1 MPNPTL
7 QTVLFVSAFALAYLF
22 LVLRNTLA
30 GRCDLYDLIM
40 LSMVAIFPAAFTL
53 FPSLAAAIARVIGVS
68 FPFIAMFGALFLVVF
83 VFMHSMTARLHRLE
97 RQNSTLVQELGLLA
111 LALEQARTEP
121 RSD

>member
-1 MPNPTL
+1 MPIPTP
-7 QTVLFVSAFALAYLF
+7 QTVLLVSAFALGYVF

-30 GRCDLYDLIM
+30 GRCDLYDLMM

-53 FPSLAAAIARVIGVS
+53 FPPLAVAIARLIGVS

-97 RQNSTLVQELGLLA
+97 RQNTALVQELGLMA
-111 LALEQARTEP
+111 LALEQVRKGEI
-121 RSD
+121 